1 MKDDDEQFQGQDID
15 ELGAG
20 THAIQRMDTLVLDT
34 SSPKAMYDGLVA
46 TLGDVYGIQMF
57 SNLTGIHMLDGKLLP
72 SCITD
77 YDILH

>member
-1 MKDDDEQFQGQDID
+1 MSDDNSNGPNSFGMDEDNNHTIS
-15 ELGAG
+15 
-20 THAIQRMDTLVLDT
+20 RMETLVLDT